1 MSRTAAPKANSTV
14 AEGEGAPVSCVRRFE
29 VLRGL
34 FAFADAV
41 QLRRCQALIV
51 QGREGVRYALC
62 RPTSPAASRL
72 PCAARARRGLA
83 QTRLRLKQ
91 SRALIRLPLRCSA
104 APQRPAQG
112 IPHACVD
119 RPDALT
125 PALSRR
131 EREQGGDTHPQSLF
145 HSRRPV
151 LLPLPLGEGWGE
163 GAGPPRCTQRPH
175 TPKPGMRCGLGDP
188 LCGAEERS
196 LSRIRARDCLSEA
209 SASETPRKASTAGKP
224 RRGRRSGVDRP
235 APLAGRA
242 SNRPF
247 ALPDS

>member
-14 AEGEGAPVSCVRRFE
+14 
-29 VLRGL
+29 
-34 FAFADAV
+34 
-41 QLRRCQALIV
+41 V

-83 QTRLRLKQ
+83 RTRLRLKQ

-112 IPHACVD
+112 IPHAFVD
-119 RPDALT
+119 RPGALT
-125 PALSRR
+125 LALSQR
-131 EREQGGDTHPQSLF
+131 EREQDGGTHCPLPF
-145 HSRRPV
+145 DARRPV

-163 GAGPPRCTQRPH
+163 GTGPSRCTQRLH
-175 TPKPGMRCGLGDP
+175 TPKPGMRCGSGDP

-242 SNRPF
+242 SNSEQ
-247 ALPDS
+247 ALVDLHQELRHDH